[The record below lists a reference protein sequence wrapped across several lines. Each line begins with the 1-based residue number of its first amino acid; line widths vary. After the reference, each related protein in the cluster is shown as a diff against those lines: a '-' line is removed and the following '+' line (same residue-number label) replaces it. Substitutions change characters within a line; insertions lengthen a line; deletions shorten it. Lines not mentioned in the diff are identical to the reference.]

1 MARELHDLMQL
12 IDRRCLDVLQP
23 DAIMVCG
30 MSGLVRIGRI
40 AQRRALSFTPH
51 SWEGFG
57 LRSNAQLAVG
67 IGGCP
72 YLEFPTIPWAGQ
84 QIDGFRPASADR
96 HRPGRLADL
105 PDAPGLGLEPD
116 HDRLAPSCTSP
127 AAADHDCADHPDP
140 WRAPIARFARPLI
153 ASGQPNARPAPP
165 LDWRGCF

>member
-72 YLEFPTIPWAGQ
+72 YLEFPYDPVGWTTDRRVSPGVSRSPSTGTAG
-84 QIDGFRPASADR
+84 
-96 HRPGRLADL
+96 
-105 PDAPGLGLEPD
+105 
-116 HDRLAPSCTSP
+116 
-127 AAADHDCADHPDP
+127 
-140 WRAPIARFARPLI
+140 
-153 ASGQPNARPAPP
+153 
-165 LDWRGCF
+165 